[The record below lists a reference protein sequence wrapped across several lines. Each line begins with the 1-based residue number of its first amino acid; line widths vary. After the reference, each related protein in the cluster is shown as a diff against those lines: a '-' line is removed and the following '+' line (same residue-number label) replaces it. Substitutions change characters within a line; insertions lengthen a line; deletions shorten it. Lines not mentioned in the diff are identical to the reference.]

1 MSERVMGTGYGGH
14 DHAQRRRRGGVNA
27 KAELAQE
34 LNGPVA
40 ACDQLTDQEAADL
53 LALFRS
59 ARQAEAVALAT
70 AIDDMIDVLP
80 RPFRTVARRIMFGDI
95 VHR

>member
-1 MSERVMGTGYGGH
+1 MSERVMGTGYGGSEQAH
-14 DHAQRRRRGGVNA
+14 SRRRGAGNA
-27 KAELAQE
+27 KTELAQE
-34 LNGPVA
+34 LNGPLA

-59 ARQAEAVALAT
+59 AQQAEAVALAT
-70 AIDDMIDVLP
+70 AIDDMIGVLP
-80 RPFRTVARRIMFGDI
+80 RAFRTVARRIMFGDI